1 MKFFYFIK
9 DKDGCDKDFI
19 VYEVEGSSRQ
29 VADEIFVS
37 KFLPLL
43 PGVLCIDFETI
54 VNFCDS
60 IDFELTVFSEDNLI
74 TLKDND

>member
-1 MKFFYFIK
+1 MRFFYLIK
-9 DKDGCDKDFI
+9 DKDGCDKDFT
-19 VYEVEGSSRQ
+19 VYEVEGPNRY

-43 PGVLCIDFETI
+43 PGTVCVDFEAI

-60 IDFELTVFSEDNLI
+60 MDFELTVFSEDNLI
-74 TLKDND
+74 TLKNND